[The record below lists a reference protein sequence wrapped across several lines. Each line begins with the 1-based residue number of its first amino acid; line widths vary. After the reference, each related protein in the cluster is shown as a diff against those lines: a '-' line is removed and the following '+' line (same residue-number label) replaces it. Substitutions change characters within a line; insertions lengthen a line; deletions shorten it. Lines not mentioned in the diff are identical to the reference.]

1 MGYELSKPMLRA
13 ELEADLKRCALA
25 VSIVSCV
32 ATVYTI
38 HAHYPCTAHLP
49 CTLSMCLHSILLSI
63 AGSVK
68 EGSQKK
74 VQYALHQSSCID
86 GAL

>member
-13 ELEADLKRCALA
+13 ELEADLKRCELT

-38 HAHYPCTAHLP
+38 HAHYPCTA
-49 CTLSMCLHSILLSI
+49 TMCLHSIHIPI

-74 VQYALHQSSCID
+74 VQYARHHNV
-86 GAL
+86 